1 MTDSLGDRMKEYET
15 CFDIKL
21 PHRLPLI
28 IRLDGRSF
36 HTVTRSLNL
45 TRPVDEAFHRA
56 MVKTAIYLGETISN
70 ARFAYTQSDE
80 ISLLIYPK
88 YVTSQ
93 AWFDNRLIKLISAS
107 ASLASLQFAQA
118 LLHTLAPIR
127 GWPESFVEITKA
139 SPTFDARVFVVPPH
153 DVPNVFIWRQRDAM
167 KNSVS
172 MFAQHHFERP
182 TLHKKT
188 STERVAM
195 LKEKGI
201 DWQKLPSWQRWGTG
215 ALRKTFILNG
225 VERSR
230 WEPFEVP
237 NFSKEPDFI
246 QQFLAEPTMPTKKG
260 L

>member
-1 MTDSLGDRMKEYET
+1 MKEYET

-21 PHRLPLI
+21 PHRLPLV

-36 HTVTRSLNL
+36 HTVTKQLKL
-45 TRPVDEAFHRA
+45 KRPMDEAFHRA
-56 MVKTAIYLGETISN
+56 MVKTAVYLGGCINN

-80 ISLLIYPK
+80 ISILIYPK
-88 YVTSQ
+88 YVTAQ

-107 ASLASLQFAQA
+107 ASLASVQFTQA
-118 LLHTLAPIR
+118 LLHTLAPER
-127 GWPESFVEITKA
+127 GWPEAFIEITKC

-172 MFAQHHFERP
+172 AFAQHYFERRE
-182 TLHKKT
+182 LHKKN
-188 STERVAM
+188 SGERVKM
-195 LKEKGI
+195 LLEKGV
-201 DWQKLPSWQRWGTG
+201 DWKKLPTWQKWGTG
-215 ALRKTFILNG
+215 AMRKTFIVNG

-230 WEPFEVP
+230 WEPLEVP
-237 NFSKEPDFI
+237 SFSKDQGI
-246 QQFLAEPTMPTKKG
+246 ITQFLEEPTMPPVKG